1 MKITIIGAGSYVFT
15 RNLLTDFLTFP
26 ALQEADIWL
35 EDIEPERLTVMAA
48 LAERMVSQ
56 QKCGVSI
63 HTTTDLRAAL
73 DGADYVF
80 STVRVGDTRS
90 NLEIPARYGVSV
102 SVADT
107 TGAGAAFYFLR
118 NAPVILQVA
127 RTMQEVCPN
136 GLLLNYTNPMGML
149 CWAVSLQSKIRSV
162 GLCHSVQGTA
172 MTLASYIGAPFEEIS
187 FWVAGLNH
195 MAWFLEFLW
204 RGEDAYPLLWR
215 AMQDPDLYARD
226 RVRWDLMRYFG
237 AFVSESSTHSSEY
250 HPYFRRTPALI
261 ERYLGLEIGGP
272 GQPSY
277 LDHLRS
283 SQARGAERRQAREA
297 ENRQLAYGSEP
308 IPIVRGREYGS
319 CILNAIET
327 NTPFLFNGN
336 VANDGL
342 ITNLLPGA
350 IVEVPIMV
358 DGTGLHPLHVGAL
371 PPALAAL
378 NRTALNCQELAV
390 RGLLEGQRE
399 YIYQAAQLDPL
410 VAALLPLDQIRAMV
424 DELFAS
430 DAEYITI

>member
-26 ALQEADIWL
+26 SLRDADFWL
-35 EDIEPERLTVMAA
+35 EDIEPDRLTVMAA
-48 LAERMVSQ
+48 LANRMVSQ
-56 QKCGVSI
+56 EQCGAHI

-90 NLEIPARYGVSV
+90 NLEIPARYGVSLA
-102 SVADT
+102 VADT

-118 NAPVILQVA
+118 NAPVILEVA
-127 RTMQEVCPN
+127 RTMEEVCPEA
-136 GLLLNYTNPMGML
+136 LLLNYTNPMGML

-172 MTLASYIGAPFEEIS
+172 MTLASYIGAPYEEVS
-187 FWVAGLNH
+187 YWVAGLNH
-195 MAWFLEFLW
+195 MAWFLSFRW
-204 RGEDAYPLLWR
+204 NGQDAYPLLWK
-215 AMQDPDLYARD
+215 AMEDPEVYARD

-250 HPYFRRTPALI
+250 HPYFRRTPELI
-261 ERYLGLEIGGP
+261 ERYLGLAIGGP

-277 LDHLRS
+277 LEHLRA
-283 SQARGAERRQAREA
+283 SQARSAERRAAREE
-297 ENRQLAYGSEP
+297 ENRLLAYGSAP

-327 NTPFLFNGN
+327 NTPFLFSGN
-336 VANDGL
+336 VVNDGL
-342 ITNLLPGA
+342 ITNLLPGS
-350 IVEVPIMV
+350 IVEVPV
-358 DGTGLHPLHVGAL
+358 LANDTGLHPLHVGDL

-378 NRTALNCQELAV
+378 NRTALSCQELAV
-390 RGLLEGQRE
+390 RGLLEGKRE

-410 VAALLPLDQIRAMV
+410 VAAQLPLDQIRAMV
-424 DELFAS
+424 DELFES
-430 DAEYITI
+430 DALYITI